1 MKDKRGKVEDKST
14 GHMTGKKQNGKIPG
28 KTNNA
33 EDAEFGIVYTR
44 GKK

>member
-1 MKDKRGKVEDKST
+1 MKDKRGKVEDKRT
-14 GHMTGKKQNGKIPG
+14 EQMTDKKQNGKNSG
-28 KTNNA
+28 ETNNA

>member
-1 MKDKRGKVEDKST
+1 MKDKRGKVEDKRT
-14 GHMTGKKQNGKIPG
+14 EQVMGKKQNKKNPG
-28 KTNNA
+28 QTNNA